1 MVSRHFVLQAAPT
14 EYQWLGL
21 SSSRWKSFLQ
31 HMELPHPLV
40 PSKAFPST
48 TLVARTDII
57 RKMPETR
64 HA

>member
-1 MVSRHFVLQAAPT
+1 MMVSRHFVLQPAPI

-40 PSKAFPST
+40 PSRAFPPT
-48 TLVARTDII
+48 TLAARTAI
-57 RKMPETR
+57 RRVAATR